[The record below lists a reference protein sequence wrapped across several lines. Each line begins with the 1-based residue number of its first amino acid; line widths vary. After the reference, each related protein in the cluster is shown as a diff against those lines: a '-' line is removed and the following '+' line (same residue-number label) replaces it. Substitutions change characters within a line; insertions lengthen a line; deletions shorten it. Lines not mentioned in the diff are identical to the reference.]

1 MSRQQEDSR
10 SPAEKF
16 LQYQLGSGRNFCL
29 LLLLV
34 LTAAAIYPALQVDI
48 ENDNS
53 SMVSHDQKLQ
63 QNYNIFRDNFGNDE
77 ILMIALTTPDLLTP
91 EKIRRVQNIRADLI
105 GINGVISV
113 TTPFLPPA
121 PPGIMTPFSAA
132 LPPLTDPASGLSAL
146 PMLLSPDRE
155 AALILV
161 DLSADIARQQ
171 QALTTIEDL
180 IDKVHTDLDLR
191 LAGIPLQKLTVS
203 RLIQRDQL
211 VTIPLAVVILG
222 LLLLCFFRRLSG
234 LLLPLAVMAIS
245 LCWTIA
251 LYSLGGF
258 ALNTITALLPP
269 VVMVLSVTT
278 TVHLY
283 NSWLRG
289 HGGANDSNHH
299 IITVVTTLLRPCLFT
314 TLTTAMGLASL
325 LLSNIPAV
333 RLFGGFA
340 AIGICLSFV
349 VSFLLVPIVL
359 SFLPQPVPQQSA
371 TSSPFHHILAKLA
384 ELSINQPGRILLA
397 ALALVLFAVSGIPQI
412 SNNTDLIRFLKTDQ
426 QLFRDTMYIDRTF
439 GGVNR
444 IEFMLERTDGLPL
457 TQNRDV
463 QQLIIFQHGLEAL
476 PQVTGSD
483 SLVSLLAQQ
492 TGSAGT
498 PDSAT
503 NLDQITRRL
512 ELMRDSES
520 SIFARFSSADQ
531 RRLRLSVRTP
541 VLGTADLAALINDIE
556 TLAGR
561 GLGHPYTLTPTGE
574 AYQLAIDSNQL
585 VRNLVSSFSLS
596 LVMILTAILVMFR
609 SLQLLSVALIP
620 NLIPLLWTFGL
631 MGFLAI
637 DLSTGTAMIAAVAI
651 GLTVDSTIHY
661 LAEFQREKT
670 DNINT
675 AIRRTTTTTGQALSI
690 SALVLFC
697 GFAAGG
703 ASSFLPTVYFS
714 LLTGTTMLG
723 ALICDLVVLPAGL
736 VLIDR
741 FKAARQQIC

>member
-1 MSRQQEDSR
+1 MSRQKEGFR
-10 SPAEKF
+10 SVGERL
-16 LQYQLGSGRNFCL
+16 LQYQLGRGRNFCL

-34 LTAAAIYPALQVDI
+34 LTGTAIYPALHVNI

-53 SMVSHDQKLQ
+53 SMVSHDKVLQ

-77 ILMIALTTPDLLTP
+77 LLIIALTAPDLLSP
-91 EKIRRVQNIRADLI
+91 EKIRRVQNIRADLT

-113 TTPFLPPA
+113 TTPFLPQTPSV
-121 PPGIMTPFSAA
+121 IMSPFSPAFQPLA
-132 LPPLTDPASGLSAL
+132 NPESVLLPL

-155 AALILV
+155 TALILV
-161 DLSADIARQQ
+161 DLSADIDQQ
-171 QALTTIEDL
+171 QLALTTIEDL
-180 IDKVHTDLDLR
+180 VDKVHADLDLR
-191 LAGIPLQKLTVS
+191 LSGIPLQKLTVS

-211 VTIPLAVVILG
+211 VTIPLAVVILS
-222 LLLLCFFRRLSG
+222 LLLLFFFRRWCG

-251 LYSLGGF
+251 LYSLSGF

-289 HGGANDSNHH
+289 NPLTNDRNQH
-299 IITVVTTLLRPCLFT
+299 IIRVVTTLFRPCLFT

-340 AIGICLSFV
+340 ATGICLSFV

-359 SFLPQPVPQQSA
+359 SFLPQPIPQQGA
-371 TSSPFHHILAKLA
+371 TSSTFHQILTKLA
-384 ELSINQPGRILLA
+384 DLSINRPGMALLA
-397 ALALVLFAVSGIPQI
+397 ALASVLFAVSGIPQI
-412 SNNTDLIRFLKTDQ
+412 SINTDLIRFLKADQ
-426 QLFRDTMYIDRTF
+426 QLFRDAMHIDRTF

-457 TQNRDV
+457 TQSQDL
-463 QQLIIFQHGLEAL
+463 QQLIIFQHGLAAL
-476 PQVTGSD
+476 PQVTGTD
-483 SLVSLLAQQ
+483 SLLSLLAQQ
-492 TGSAGT
+492 TTSADMT
-498 PDSAT
+498 FSPDDLA
-503 NLDQITRRL
+503 QITRRL
-512 ELMRDSES
+512 RTAQDYES
-520 SIFARFSSADQ
+520 SIFARFSSPDQ
-531 RRLRLSVRTP
+531 TRLRLSVRTP
-541 VLGTADLAALINDIE
+541 VLGTADLATLIKDIE
-556 TLAGR
+556 DLADL
-561 GLGHPYTLTPTGE
+561 GLGHLYTLTPTGE

-585 VRNLVSSFSLS
+585 VRNLISSFSLS

-609 SLQLLSVALIP
+609 SLKLLIVALIP

-631 MGFLAI
+631 MGFLGI

-670 DNINT
+670 DDIKA

-723 ALICDLVVLPAGL
+723 ALLCDLIVLPAGL
-736 VLIDR
+736 VLMDR
-741 FKAARQQIC
+741 FGAGRRTC

>member
-1 MSRQQEDSR
+1 MSRQKEGLKS
-10 SPAEKF
+10 AGEKF
-16 LQYQLGSGRNFCL
+16 LQYQLGRGRNFCL
-29 LLLLV
+29 LLLFI
-34 LTAAAIYPALQVDI
+34 LTGTAIYPALHVVI

-53 SMVSHDQKLQ
+53 SMVSHDLELQ

-77 ILMIALTTPDLLTP
+77 LLMIALTAADLLSP
-91 EKIRRVQNIRADLI
+91 EKIGRRQNIEADLNSI
-105 GINGVISV
+105 AGVISV
-113 TTPFLPPA
+113 TTPFLPQS
-121 PPGIMTPFSAA
+121 PPVIMNPFSSVF
-132 LPPLTDPASGLSAL
+132 PLLTNPESDISAL

-155 AALILV
+155 TALILV
-161 DLSADIARQQ
+161 DLSADIDKQQ
-171 QALTTIEDL
+171 QALTTIEEL
-180 IDKVHTDLDLR
+180 IERVHADFDLR
-191 LAGIPLQKLTVS
+191 LTGIPLQKLTVS

-211 VTIPLAVVILG
+211 VTIPLAVVILS
-222 LLLLCFFRRLSG
+222 LLLLFFFRRLYG
-234 LLLPLAVMAIS
+234 LLLPLAVMTIS

-289 HGGANDSNHH
+289 NPLTRDRNQH
-299 IITVVTTLLRPCLFT
+299 IIRVVTTLFRPCLFT

-340 AIGICLSFV
+340 ALGICLSFV

-359 SFLPQPVPQQSA
+359 SFLPQPLAQQGA
-371 TSSPFHHILAKLA
+371 TSSVFHRILARLA
-384 ELSINQPGRILLA
+384 DVSINQPGRVLLV
-397 ALALVLFAVSGIPQI
+397 ALASVLLAVSGIPQI
-412 SNNTDLIRFLKTDQ
+412 SNNTDLIKFLRADQ
-426 QLFRDTMYIDRTF
+426 KLFRDTMHIDRTF

-457 TQNRDV
+457 TQSQDV
-463 QQLIIFQHGLEAL
+463 QQLFIFQHSLEAMPL
-476 PQVTGSD
+476 VTGTD
-483 SLVSLLAQQ
+483 SLLSLLAQQ
-492 TGSAGT
+492 MTSAGIIFS
-498 PDSAT
+498 PDDP
-503 NLDQITRRL
+503 DQITRWLRIAQN
-512 ELMRDSES
+512 SES
-520 SIFARFSSADQ
+520 SIFARFSSQDQ
-531 RRLRLSVRTP
+531 TRLRLSVRTP
-541 VLGTADLAALINDIE
+541 VLGTADLAALIHDIE
-556 TLAGR
+556 DLAVP
-561 GLGHPYTLTPTGE
+561 GLGHPYRLTPTGE

-596 LVMILTAILVMFR
+596 LVMILAAILVMFR
-609 SLQLLSVALIP
+609 SLKLLSVALIP

-661 LAEFQREKT
+661 LAEFQRDKS
-670 DNINT
+670 DDISA

-736 VLIDR
+736 VLMER
-741 FKAARQQIC
+741 VESGRRTC

>member
-1 MSRQQEDSR
+1 MSRPGEGAR
-10 SPAEKF
+10 SAGEKF
-16 LQYQLGSGRNFCL
+16 LAYQLGKGRNFCL
-29 LLLLV
+29 VLLLI
-34 LTAAAIYPALQVDI
+34 LTGSAIYPALHVVI

-53 SMVSHDQKLQ
+53 SMVSHDPELQ
-63 QNYNIFRDNFGNDE
+63 QNYNIFREDFGNDE
-77 ILMIALTTPDLLTP
+77 LLMIALTAPDLFTP
-91 EKIRRVQNIRADLI
+91 EKIRRIQNIRGDLI
-105 GINGVISV
+105 GINGVTSV
-113 TTPFLPPA
+113 TTPFLPQTPTV
-121 PPGIMTPFSAA
+121 IMTPFSPVF
-132 LPPLTDPASGLSAL
+132 PPITTPDSGFLLL

-155 AALILV
+155 TALIMV
-161 DLSADIARQQ
+161 DLSADIDKQQ
-171 QALTTIEDL
+171 LALTIIEEL
-180 IDKVHTDLDLR
+180 ITKVHADLDLR
-191 LAGIPLQKLTVS
+191 LTGIPLQKLTVS

-211 VTIPLAVVILG
+211 VTIPLAVVILS
-222 LLLLCFFRRLSG
+222 LLLLFFFRRLYG

-278 TVHLY
+278 SVHLY

-289 HGGANDSNHH
+289 NSLINDSNQH
-299 IITVVTTLLRPCLFT
+299 IITVITTLFRPCLFT

-340 AIGICLSFV
+340 AIGICLSFA

-359 SFLPQPVPQQSA
+359 GFLPQPIPQQPQP
-371 TSSPFHHILAKLA
+371 TFTFHTILAKMA
-384 ELSINQPGRILLA
+384 DLSINRPGRVLLV
-397 ALALVLFAVSGIPQI
+397 ALASVLFAVSGIPQI
-412 SNNTDLIRFLKTDQ
+412 SNNTDLIRFLKSDER
-426 QLFRDTMYIDRTF
+426 LFRDTMFIDRAF

-457 TQNRDV
+457 TQRQDV

-476 PQVTGSD
+476 PQVTGTD
-483 SLVSLLAQQ
+483 SLLSFLSPQA
-492 TGSAGT
+492 GSSDT
-498 PDSAT
+498 TFSAD
-503 NLDQITRRL
+503 NLDQIMRR
-512 ELMRDSES
+512 MSTIQS
-520 SIFARFSSADQ
+520 SGSGLITRFSNQDQ
-531 RRLRLSVRTP
+531 TRLRLSVRTP
-541 VLGTADLAALINDIE
+541 VLGTADLAALIKDIDKL
-556 TLAGR
+556 TVP
-561 GLGHPYTLTPTGE
+561 GLGHPYKLTPTGE
-574 AYQLAIDSNQL
+574 AYQLAIDSHNL
-585 VRNLVSSFSLS
+585 VRNLTSSFSLS

-609 SLQLLSVALIP
+609 SLKLLSVALIP

-661 LAEFQREKT
+661 LAECQRVNT
-670 DNINT
+670 CDINT
-675 AIRRTTTTTGQALSI
+675 AIRWTTTTTGQALSI

-736 VLIDR
+736 VLMDR
-741 FKAARQQIC
+741 FKSGRRAC

>member
-1 MSRQQEDSR
+1 MSRSKEGLR
-10 SPAEKF
+10 SAGEKF
-16 LQYQLGSGRNFCL
+16 LQYQLGRGRNFCL

-34 LTAAAIYPALQVDI
+34 LTGTATYPALHVVI

-53 SMVSHDQKLQ
+53 SMVSHNQKLQ

-77 ILMIALTTPDLLTP
+77 LLMIALTAADLLSP
-91 EKIRRVQNIRADLI
+91 EKIRRIQNIEADLNRI
-105 GINGVISV
+105 DGVISV
-113 TTPFLPPA
+113 TTPFLPQT
-121 PPGIMTPFSAA
+121 PPVIMNPFSTVF
-132 LPPLTDPASGLSAL
+132 PLFTNPESDISAL

-155 AALILV
+155 TALILV
-161 DLSADIARQQ
+161 DLSADIDKQQ
-171 QALTTIEDL
+171 QALTTIEEQ
-180 IDKVHTDLDLR
+180 IDRVHADLDLR
-191 LAGIPLQKLTVS
+191 LTGIPLQKLTVS

-211 VTIPLAVVILG
+211 VTIPLAVVILS
-222 LLLLCFFRRLSG
+222 LLLLFFFRRLYG
-234 LLLPLAVMAIS
+234 LLLPLAVMTIS

-289 HGGANDSNHH
+289 NPLTRDRNQH
-299 IITVVTTLLRPCLFT
+299 IIRVVTTLFRPCLFT

-340 AIGICLSFV
+340 ALGICLSFV

-359 SFLPQPVPQQSA
+359 SFLPQPLPQQGA
-371 TSSPFHHILAKLA
+371 TSSISQHILTKLA
-384 ELSINQPGRILLA
+384 DLSINQPGRVLLA
-397 ALALVLFAVSGIPQI
+397 ALASVLLAVSGIPQI
-412 SNNTDLIRFLKTDQ
+412 SNNTDLIKFLKTDQ
-426 QLFRDTMYIDRTF
+426 KLFRDTMHIDRTF

-457 TQNRDV
+457 TQRQDV
-463 QQLIIFQHGLEAL
+463 QQLFIFQHGLEAL
-476 PQVTGSD
+476 PQVTGTD
-483 SLVSLLAQQ
+483 SLLSLLAQQ
-492 TGSAGT
+492 MTSAGIT
-498 PDSAT
+498 FSPQD
-503 NLDQITRRL
+503 LDQITHRL
-512 ELMRDSES
+512 SIALDSGS
-520 SIFARFSSADQ
+520 SIVARFSSPDQ
-531 RRLRLSVRTP
+531 TRLRLSIRTP

-556 TLAGR
+556 ELAVP
-561 GLGHPYTLTPTGE
+561 GLGRPYRLTPTGE

-596 LVMILTAILVMFR
+596 LVMILAAILVMFR
-609 SLQLLSVALIP
+609 SLKLLSVALIP

-661 LAEFQREKT
+661 LAEFQREKSV
-670 DNINT
+670 DIKS

-736 VLIDR
+736 MIMDR
-741 FKAARQQIC
+741 STSGRRAC

>member
-1 MSRQQEDSR
+1 MSRQKEGSI
-10 SPAEKF
+10 STGEKF
-16 LQYQLGSGRNFCL
+16 LQYQLGRGRNFCL

-34 LTAAAIYPALQVDI
+34 LTGTTIYPALHVDI

-53 SMVSHDQKLQ
+53 SMVSHDQELQ

-77 ILMIALTTPDLLTP
+77 FLIIALTAPDLFSP
-91 EKIRRVQNIRADLI
+91 EKIRRVQNIGADLT

-113 TTPFLPPA
+113 TTPFLPQA
-121 PPGIMTPFSAA
+121 PPVFMSPFFPVV
-132 LPPLTDPASGLSAL
+132 PPLATPGSGL

-155 AALILV
+155 TALILV
-161 DLSADIARQQ
+161 DLSADIDEQQ

-180 IDKVHTDLDLR
+180 INKVHADLDLR
-191 LAGIPLQKLTVS
+191 LTGIPLQKLTVS

-211 VTIPLAVVILG
+211 VTIPLAVVILS
-222 LLLLCFFRRLSG
+222 LLLLFFFRRLYG
-234 LLLPLAVMAIS
+234 LLLPLAVMTVS

-251 LYSLGGF
+251 LYSLSGF

-289 HGGANDSNHH
+289 NPLTNDRNQH
-299 IITVVTTLLRPCLFT
+299 IIKVVTTLFRPCLFT
-314 TLTTAMGLASL
+314 TLTTAMGLSSL

-340 AIGICLSFV
+340 ALGICLSFV

-359 SFLPQPVPQQSA
+359 SFLPQPLPQQDA
-371 TSSPFHHILAKLA
+371 TSSIFHHILARLA
-384 ELSINQPGRILLA
+384 DLSINQPGRVLLA
-397 ALALVLFAVSGIPQI
+397 ALASVLLAVSGVPQI

-426 QLFRDTMYIDRTF
+426 KLFRDTMHIDRTF

-457 TQNRDV
+457 TQRQDV
-463 QQLIIFQHGLEAL
+463 QQLFIFQHGLEAM
-476 PQVTGSD
+476 PQVTGTD
-483 SLVSLLAQQ
+483 SLLSLITQQ
-492 TGSAGT
+492 MSSAGIT
-498 PDSAT
+498 FSPED
-503 NLDQITRRL
+503 LDQITRRL
-512 ELMRDSES
+512 RITQDSES
-520 SIFARFSSADQ
+520 SIFARFSSPDQ
-531 RRLRLSVRTP
+531 TLLRLSVRTP
-541 VLGTADLAALINDIE
+541 VLGTADLASLINDIE
-556 TLAGR
+556 ELAIP
-561 GLGHPYTLTPTGE
+561 GLGHPYRLTPTGE

-585 VRNLVSSFSLS
+585 VRNLASSFSLS
-596 LVMILTAILVMFR
+596 LVMILAAILVMFR
-609 SLQLLSVALIP
+609 SLKLLSVALIP
-620 NLIPLLWTFGL
+620 NLMPLLWTFGL

-661 LAEFQREKT
+661 LAEFQRDKSA
-670 DNINT
+670 DINA
-675 AIRRTTTTTGQALSI
+675 AIKRTTTTTGQALSI

-714 LLTGTTMLG
+714 LLTGATMLG

-736 VLIDR
+736 VLMGR
-741 FKAARQQIC
+741 SETGSQTC

>member
-1 MSRQQEDSR
+1 MSRQQEGVR
-10 SPAEKF
+10 SPGEKF
-16 LQYQLGSGRNFCL
+16 LHYQLGSGRNFCL
-29 LLLLV
+29 LLLLI
-34 LTAAAIYPALQVDI
+34 LTVTAIYPALQVDI

-53 SMVSHDQKLQ
+53 SMVSHDQQLQ
-63 QNYNIFRDNFGNDE
+63 QNYKIFRDNFGNDE
-77 ILMIALTTPDLLTP
+77 ILMIALTAPDLLSP
-91 EKIRRVQNIRADLI
+91 EKIKRIQNIRADLI
-105 GINGVISV
+105 EINGVINV
-113 TTPFLPPA
+113 TTPFLPHQPA
-121 PPGIMTPFSAA
+121 VIMTPFTPA
-132 LPPLTDPASGLSAL
+132 LPPLTVPTSGPAAL
-146 PMLLSPDRE
+146 PMLLSPDRTT
-155 AALILV
+155 ALILV

-171 QALTTIEDL
+171 LALTTIEEL
-180 IDKVHTDLDLR
+180 IDKVHADLDLR

-211 VTIPLAVVILG
+211 VTIPLAVAILS
-222 LLLLCFFRRLSG
+222 LLLLVFFRRLSG

-251 LYSLGGF
+251 LYSLSGF

-289 HGGANDSNHH
+289 NGLNNKRNQH
-299 IITVVTTLLRPCLFT
+299 IISVVSTLFRPCLFT
-314 TLTTAMGLASL
+314 TLTTAMGLTSL

-349 VSFLLVPIVL
+349 VSFLLVPIIL
-359 SFLPQPVPQQSA
+359 SFLPQPLQQQPA
-371 TSSPFHHILAKLA
+371 TSSTFHRILAKLA
-384 ELSINQPGRILLA
+384 ELSITQPARVLLG
-397 ALALVLFAVSGIPQI
+397 ALALVLLAVSGIPQI

-457 TQNRDV
+457 TQRRDV
-463 QQLIIFQHGLEAL
+463 QQLTIFQHGLDAL

-483 SLVSLLAQQ
+483 SLLSFLAQQ
-492 TGSAGT
+492 TVSAGT
-498 PDSAT
+498 PFSTA

-512 ELMRDSES
+512 ELIRDSES
-520 SIFARFSSADQ
+520 TIVARFSNADQ
-531 RRLRLSVRTP
+531 TRLRLSVRTP

-556 TLAGR
+556 NLAKR
-561 GLGHPYTLTPTGE
+561 GLGHPYALTPTGE

-585 VRNLVSSFSLS
+585 VRNLASSFSLS
-596 LVMILTAILVMFR
+596 LAMILTAILVMFR
-609 SLQLLSVALIP
+609 SLKLLSVALIP

-631 MGFLAI
+631 MGFLNI

-661 LAEFQREKT
+661 LAAYQR
-670 DNINT
+670 DNRDGINT

-690 SALVLFC
+690 SALVLFF

-736 VLIDR
+736 VLMDR
-741 FKAARQQIC
+741 SAIGRRTC

>member
-1 MSRQQEDSR
+1 MSRPKEGLR
-10 SPAEKF
+10 SPGEKF
-16 LQYQLGSGRNFCL
+16 LQYQLGRGRSFCL

-34 LTAAAIYPALQVDI
+34 LTGTAIHPALHVNI

-63 QNYNIFRDNFGNDE
+63 QNYNIFRESFGNDE
-77 ILMIALTTPDLLTP
+77 LLMIALTAPDLLSP
-91 EKIRRVQNIRADLI
+91 EKISRIQNIGADLDRI
-105 GINGVISV
+105 TGVTSV
-113 TTPFLPPA
+113 TTPFLPQR
-121 PPGIMTPFSAA
+121 PPVIMSPFSPAFH
-132 LPPLTDPASGLSAL
+132 PFTDLESGLLLL

-155 AALILV
+155 TALILV
-161 DLSADIARQQ
+161 DLSADIDKQQ
-171 QALTTIEDL
+171 QALTTIETL
-180 IDKVHTDLDLR
+180 LDKVHADLDLR
-191 LAGIPLQKLTVS
+191 LSGIPLQKLTVA

-211 VTIPLAVVILG
+211 VTIPLAVVILS
-222 LLLLCFFRRLSG
+222 LLLLFFFRRLYG

-245 LCWTIA
+245 LCWTIG
-251 LYSLGGF
+251 LYSLSGF

-289 HGGANDSNHH
+289 NALTSDRNQH
-299 IITVVTTLLRPCLFT
+299 IIRVVTTLFRPCLFT
-314 TLTTAMGLASL
+314 TLTTAMGLVSL

-340 AIGICLSFV
+340 ATGICLSFV

-359 SFLPQPVPQQSA
+359 SFLPQPLPYQPK
-371 TSSPFHHILAKLA
+371 TSFSFHHILAKLA
-384 ELSINQPGRILLA
+384 DFSINRPGTALLA
-397 ALALVLFAVSGIPQI
+397 ALASVLFAVSGIPQI
-412 SNNTDLIRFLKTDQ
+412 SNNTDLIRFLKSDER
-426 QLFRDTMYIDRTF
+426 LFRDTMHIDRAF

-444 IEFMLERTDGLPL
+444 IEFMLERNDGLPL
-457 TQNRDV
+457 TQKQDLHS
-463 QQLIIFQHGLEAL
+463 LITFQRGLETL
-476 PQVTGSD
+476 PQVTGTD
-483 SLVSLLAQQ
+483 SLLSLLAQQ
-492 TGSAGT
+492 MTSAGLTFT
-498 PDSAT
+498 PDDP
-503 NLDQITRRL
+503 DQVMRL
-512 ELMRDSES
+512 LEAAQDSGS
-520 SIFARFSSADQ
+520 SIFARFSSSDLT
-531 RRLRLSVRTP
+531 RLRLSIRTP
-541 VLGTADLAALINDIE
+541 VLGTADLASLINDIE
-556 TLAGR
+556 ELADPGF
-561 GLGHPYTLTPTGE
+561 GHSYRLTPTGE

-585 VRNLVSSFSLS
+585 VRVLVSSFSLS

-609 SLQLLSVALIP
+609 SLKLLSVALIP

-661 LAEFQREKT
+661 LAEFQRE
-670 DNINT
+670 NT
-675 AIRRTTTTTGQALSI
+675 GDIKAAIRRTTTTTGQALSI

-723 ALICDLVVLPAGL
+723 ALICDLIVLPAGL
-736 VLIDR
+736 ILLDR
-741 FKAARQQIC
+741 SRSGTRPC